1 MGTNLPSFKDHLDRL
16 GLFVRHERMLLL
28 AILTYA
34 VAVGIFSLI
43 IPLTVQELVNTFAY
57 TVSPVMLTTII
68 GIMAIILLFVGAFRI
83 LQFYATDMLERR
95 IFVRVTLALS
105 QIASRLRKETFQS
118 DTINRFF
125 ETVFMQRAL
134 SSLLV
139 DFTNVLVG
147 GLIGMTLLIFY
158 HPYFIIFDLA
168 LLGSVVLIGV
178 LGKGGLRTT
187 LHMSEAKYDVFRWLQ
202 EVTGNQHGSQAA
214 RGSDLMKQADA
225 LATEYVDARESRF
238 RVLLRQY
245 IGWLLLQVFLHTGLL
260 GTAGW
265 LLSQGEL
272 TLGQLVAAEVI
283 VASLLLNLE
292 SVTKRTYIV
301 FYFFSALTEL
311 DELFSLPEDKMAAIV
326 DTTISISRETNGEA
340 LPER

>member
-1 MGTNLPSFKDHLDRL
+1 MRTTLPSFKDHLDRL
-16 GLFVRHERMLLL
+16 GLFIRHERMLFL

-57 TVSPVMLTTII
+57 TVSPVMLVTII
-68 GIMAIILLFVGAFRI
+68 GIMAIILFFVGAFRI
-83 LQFYATDMLERR
+83 LQFYATDILERR
-95 IFVRVTLALS
+95 IFVRVTLALA
-105 QIASRLRKETFQS
+105 QLASRFKEEIFRS
-118 DTINRFF
+118 DSINRFF

-168 LLGSVVLIGV
+168 LLGSVVFIGI
-178 LGKGGLRTT
+178 LGKGGVRTT

-202 EVTGNQHGSQAA
+202 EVTGHQHGSQAA
-214 RGSDLMKQADA
+214 RDLMERADA

-238 RVLLRQY
+238 GVLLRQY
-245 IGWLLLQVFLHTGLL
+245 IGSLSLQVFLHTGLL

-301 FYFFSALTEL
+301 FYFFSALAEL
-311 DELFSLPEDKMAAIV
+311 DELFSLPED
-326 DTTISISRETNGEA
+326 TTADVADSVVSIPRESHGEA

>member
-1 MGTNLPSFKDHLDRL
+1 MGTNLPSVKGHLDRL
-16 GLFVRHERMLLL
+16 GLFVRHERLLLL

-57 TVSPVMLTTII
+57 TVSPVMLATII

-95 IFVRVTLALS
+95 IFVRVTLALA
-105 QIASRLRKETFQS
+105 QIAARLRKETFQS

-168 LLGSVVLIGV
+168 LLGSVVLIAV
-178 LGKGGLRTT
+178 LGKGGVRTT

-202 EVTGNQHGSQAA
+202 EVTGNQHGSQTT
-214 RGSDLMKQADA
+214 RDLMEQADT

-245 IGWLLLQVFLHTGLL
+245 IGWLSLQVFLHTGLL

-292 SVTKRTYIV
+292 SVTKRTYVV
-301 FYFFSALTEL
+301 FYFFGALTEL
-311 DELFSLPEDKMAAIV
+311 DELFSLPEDKTPGIAE
-326 DTTISISRETNGEA
+326 TTIPISRETNGEA
-340 LPER
+340 

>member
-1 MGTNLPSFKDHLDRL
+1 MGTHLPSFKDHLDRL

-57 TVSPVMLTTII
+57 TVSPVMLATII

-95 IFVRVTLALS
+95 IFVRVTLGLAQS
-105 QIASRLRKETFQS
+105 ASRFRKETFQS

-147 GLIGMTLLIFY
+147 GLIGMMLLIFY

-178 LGKGGLRTT
+178 LGKGGVRTT

-202 EVTGNQHGSQAA
+202 EVTGNQHGSQAT
-214 RGSDLMKQADA
+214 RDLMKQADT

-238 RVLLRQY
+238 GVLLRQY
-245 IGWLLLQVFLHTGLL
+245 IGSLSLQVFLHTGLL

-292 SVTKRTYIV
+292 SVTKRTYSV
-301 FYFFSALTEL
+301 FYFFGALTEL
-311 DELFSLPEDKMAAIV
+311 DELFSLHEDKTAGVADSAV
-326 DTTISISRETNGEA
+326 SIPRESHDEA

>member
-1 MGTNLPSFKDHLDRL
+1 MGTNLPNFKDHLDRL
-16 GLFVRHERMLLL
+16 GLFIRHERLLFV

-34 VAVGIFSLI
+34 VVVGIFSLI

-57 TVSPVMLTTII
+57 TVSPVMLVTII

-83 LQFYATDMLERR
+83 LQFYATDILERR
-95 IFVRVTLALS
+95 IFVRVTLALA
-105 QIASRLRKETFQS
+105 QIASRIRKETSQS
-118 DTINRFF
+118 DAINHFF
-125 ETVFMQRAL
+125 ETVFLQRAL

-158 HPYFIIFDLA
+158 HPYFIIFDFA
-168 LLGSVVLIGV
+168 LLGSAVLIGV
-178 LGKGGLRTT
+178 LGKGGVRTT

-202 EVTGNQHGSQAA
+202 EATGHQHGFQAT
-214 RGSDLMKQADA
+214 GDLIKQADT
-225 LATEYVDARESRF
+225 LATEYIDARESRF

-245 IGWLLLQVFLHTGLL
+245 IGWLSLQVFLHTGLL

-301 FYFFSALTEL
+301 FYFLSALTEL
-311 DELFSLPEDKMAAIV
+311 DALFSLPENETAGIA
-326 DTTISISRETNGEA
+326 DTTIPISRETNDEA
-340 LPER
+340 

>member
-57 TVSPVMLTTII
+57 TVSPVMLATII

-83 LQFYATDMLERR
+83 LQFYATDILERR
-95 IFVRVTLALS
+95 LFVRVTLALA
-105 QIASRLRKETFQS
+105 QIASHIRKETFQS

-168 LLGSVVLIGV
+168 LLGSVVLIAI
-178 LGKGGLRTT
+178 LGKEGCAPRFTCLKPNTT
-187 LHMSEAKYDVFRWLQ
+187 SSAGFR
-202 EVTGNQHGSQAA
+202 
-214 RGSDLMKQADA
+214 K
-225 LATEYVDARESRF
+225 
-238 RVLLRQY
+238 
-245 IGWLLLQVFLHTGLL
+245 
-260 GTAGW
+260 
-265 LLSQGEL
+265 
-272 TLGQLVAAEVI
+272 
-283 VASLLLNLE
+283 
-292 SVTKRTYIV
+292 
-301 FYFFSALTEL
+301 
-311 DELFSLPEDKMAAIV
+311 
-326 DTTISISRETNGEA
+326 
-340 LPER
+340 

>member
-1 MGTNLPSFKDHLDRL
+1 MGTTLPNFKDHLDRL
-16 GLFVRHERMLLL
+16 GRFIRHERMLLL

-34 VAVGIFSLI
+34 VVVGIFSLI

-57 TVSPVMLTTII
+57 TVSPVMLATII

-83 LQFYATDMLERR
+83 LQFYATDILERR
-95 IFVRVTLALS
+95 IFVRVTLALA
-105 QIASRLRKETFQS
+105 QIASRRRQETPQS
-118 DTINRFF
+118 DAINRFF
-125 ETVFMQRAL
+125 ETVFLQRTL

-178 LGKGGLRTT
+178 LGKGGVRTT
-187 LHMSEAKYDVFRWLQ
+187 IHMSEAKYDVFRWLQ
-202 EVTGNQHGSQAA
+202 EVTGNQHAFQAT
-214 RGSDLMKQADA
+214 RGSDLMKQADR

-238 RVLLRQY
+238 GVLLRQY
-245 IGWLLLQVFLHTGLL
+245 IGSLSLQVFLHTGLL

-301 FYFFSALTEL
+301 FYFLSALTEL
-311 DELFSLPEDKMAAIV
+311 DALFSFPDDNVAGPV
-326 DTTISISRETNGEA
+326 DSAGSIPGERNGEA
-340 LPER
+340 